1 MRKGIN
7 EAFRQTF
14 PQTATGV
21 ALDLCGEPLGCYRLQ
36 NKPARAIL
44 RFSIKEAHPSVL
56 IPKGTKVAVTDDLE
70 FVTLTDDVI
79 TPLINYVE
87 IEAECDKTGTAGNG
101 WEVGRIKTLKSSL
114 NTDLTVEVA
123 NIDVSSGGLVD
134 EADDDY
140 RKRILSAPE
149 AFSACGSVAAYDYHV
164 RAVSQAIADVD
175 ISTPKGGLVRITVL
189 TKEGLPDSRLLNDIK
204 NYVSAEKLR
213 PLCDTVEV
221 VAPVKRDYQI
231 RARLILLDGYRE
243 DIVKTKAR
251 DALQSYL
258 AGKTKKLGLDIVPS
272 AIISALRV
280 DGVYDVNLISPTKT
294 IVQPN
299 EWANCT
305 AINLEVEEERADG

>member
-1 MRKGIN
+1 MEITSRYDIKVIPEDVKQIIADSIAQYEKATGKILQPAHIERLIIDVYAFRELLMRKGIN

-175 ISTPKGGLVRITVL
+175 ISPQKAGWCA
-189 TKEGLPDSRLLNDIK
+189 LPF
-204 NYVSAEKLR
+204 
-213 PLCDTVEV
+213 
-221 VAPVKRDYQI
+221 
-231 RARLILLDGYRE
+231 
-243 DIVKTKAR
+243 
-251 DALQSYL
+251 
-258 AGKTKKLGLDIVPS
+258 
-272 AIISALRV
+272 
-280 DGVYDVNLISPTKT
+280 
-294 IVQPN
+294 
-299 EWANCT
+299 
-305 AINLEVEEERADG
+305 